1 MADITKCNGDGCPWK
16 AGCYRFT
23 AKNSDDRQSYFSEPP
38 GKMVDEYFVCDM
50 FWGNK
55 CEDIFNQLKD
65 ICEGKQTMD

>member
-55 CEDIFNQLKD
+55 GEDIFNQLKD

>member
-23 AKNSDDRQSYFSEPP
+23 AKNSDDRQSYFSESP
-38 GKMVDEYFVCDM
+38 GKIVEEYFVCDM

>member
-1 MADITKCNGDGCPWK
+1 MADITKCYGDGCPWK

-23 AKNSDDRQSYFSEPP
+23 AKNSDDRQSYFSESP
-38 GKMVDEYFVCDM
+38 GKMVEEYFVCDM